1 MADGGYSTPAQPV
14 TVADLLAHR
23 KSMQARSLN
32 DDVDDIF
39 LRLWENPK
47 FRELF
52 AAIHPAQTV
61 EGSFSADD
69 VIAAEMIREYAKEH
83 HFAIASTAKLAAII
97 FSLHVVCRRY
107 EQSRNQRR
115 NMVKGQP
122 VNMTAE
128 AAE

>member
-1 MADGGYSTPAQPV
+1 MPDGYNLPELPA

-39 LRLWENPK
+39 LRLWENSK
-47 FRELF
+47 FRSLF
-52 AAIHPAQTV
+52 AAIHPSQTI
-61 EGSFSADD
+61 EGSFPADD
-69 VIAAEMIREYAKEH
+69 HVAAEMIRDYAKEH

-115 NMVKGQP
+115 NMVKGQH

-128 AAE
+128 AAD

>member
-1 MADGGYSTPAQPV
+1 MPDTNLLPPALPE

-39 LRLWENPK
+39 LRLWENPQ
-47 FRELF
+47 FRALF
-52 AAIHPAQTV
+52 AAVHPSQTV
-61 EGSFSADD
+61 EGSFPSDD
-69 VIAAEMIREYAKEH
+69 HVAAEMIREYAREH
-83 HFAIASTAKLAAII
+83 HFAIASTAKLAGII

-115 NMVKGQP
+115 NLVKGQR
-122 VNMTAE
+122 VDLNE
-128 AAE
+128 AAD